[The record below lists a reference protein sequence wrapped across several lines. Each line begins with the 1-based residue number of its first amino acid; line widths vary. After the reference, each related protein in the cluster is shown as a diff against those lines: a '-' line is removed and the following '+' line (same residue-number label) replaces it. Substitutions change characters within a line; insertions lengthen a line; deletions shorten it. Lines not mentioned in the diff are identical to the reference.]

1 MGTTEHI
8 QSGDQMVIYSNGIE
22 TSFNL
27 FTGDA
32 MLNGKSDSVWL
43 KSNTD
48 QISKYLRK
56 LPAGNMSIGAALFDS
71 MKDLLATLESGDFYI
86 A

>member
-1 MGTTEHI
+1 MGSTENL
-8 QSGDQMVIYSNGIE
+8 QLGDQFMVHSNGTE
-22 TSFNL
+22 TSLSL

-43 KSNTD
+43 KANTE
-48 QISKYLRK
+48 QNSKYLRK
-56 LPAGNMSIGAALFDS
+56 LPAGKMSIGVALFDS
-71 MKDLLATLESGDFYI
+71 LDDLLSTLESGEFYI